1 MMRTLFAACAALLL
15 AFPADAAVEIQ
26 EVTSPGG
33 IEAWLVE
40 DHSIPFVALELRFR
54 GGTSLDAPG
63 KRGAINLM
71 TALIEEGAGDL
82 DAQGF
87 AEARE
92 ALAASYRFRAGDDTL
107 SVSARM
113 LTENRDA
120 AVDLLKLAL
129 TEPRFDAD
137 AVERVRGQVLSGL
150 QSDEQDPGALAGRA
164 FNALA
169 FGAHPYGSV
178 SDGTLDSVA
187 ALTREDMLDAQARTI
202 ARDRVVVSAV
212 GDITAADL
220 GALLDELLGDLPETG
235 APLPDRAEMGLT
247 GGVTVV
253 DFDTPQSVVVFGQE
267 GLARDDPDFFP
278 AYILNQILGGGGF
291 SSRLMQEVREARGLT
306 YGVYSYIVPRDHAET
321 WQGSFASSNAR
332 VAEAI
337 EVVRAEWARAAAGGV
352 TAEELEAAKTYLTGS
367 YPLRFDGNG
376 QIADILVGM
385 QLDHLPADYVNTR
398 NAEVEA
404 VTLEDI
410 ARVAAERLHP
420 DDLRFVVAGRPVG
433 LESSN

>member
-1 MMRTLFAACAALLL
+1 MMRAVFAACAALLL

-26 EVTSPGG
+26 EVSSPGG
-33 IEAWLVE
+33 IDAWLVE
-40 DHSIPFVALELRFR
+40 DHTIPFVALELRFR
-54 GGTSLDAPG
+54 GGASLDAPG

-92 ALAASYRFRAGDDTL
+92 ALAASYRFDVGDDTL

-129 TEPRFDAD
+129 TEPRFDED
-137 AVERVRGQVLSGL
+137 AVNRVRGQVLSGL
-150 QSDEQDPGALAGRA
+150 QSDEQDPGTLAGRA
-164 FNALA
+164 FDALA
-169 FGAHPYGSV
+169 FGEHPYASAP
-178 SDGTLDSVA
+178 DGTLESVA
-187 ALTREDMLDAQARTI
+187 ALTRDDMLDAKARTI
-202 ARDRVVVSAV
+202 ARDRVVVAAV
-212 GDITAADL
+212 GDITADEL
-220 GALLDELLGDLPETG
+220 GALLDKLLADLPETG
-235 APLPDRAEMGLT
+235 APLPGEAEMGLT

-253 DFDTPQSVVVFGQE
+253 GFDTPQSVVVFGHE
-267 GLARDDPDFFP
+267 GVKRDDPDFFA
-278 AYILNQILGGGGF
+278 AYILNQILGGSGF

-321 WQGSFASSNAR
+321 WQGSFASSNER
-332 VAEAI
+332 VAEGVA
-337 EVVRAEWARAAAGGV
+337 VVRDEWAKAAAGGV
-352 TAEELEAAKTYLTGS
+352 TEAELEAAKTYLTGS

-385 QLDHLPADYVNTR
+385 QLDDLPADYVNTR
-398 NAEVEA
+398 NAEIEA

-410 ARVAAERLHP
+410 TRVAAERLHP
-420 DDLRFVVAGRPVG
+420 DDLRFVVVGRPVG
-433 LESSN
+433 LEASN

>member
-1 MMRTLFAACAALLL
+1 MIRALFAACAALLL
-15 AFPADAAVEIQ
+15 TAPVQAVEIQ
-26 EVTSPGG
+26 EVASPGG
-33 IEAWLVE
+33 IKAWLVE
-40 DHSIPFVALELRFR
+40 DHSIPFTALELRFR
-54 GGTSLDAPG
+54 GGASLDAPG
-63 KRGAINLM
+63 KRGAVNLM
-71 TALIEEGAGDL
+71 TAIIEEGAGEL

-92 ALAASYRFRAGDDTL
+92 ALAASLSFSVGDDTL

-129 TEPRFDAD
+129 TEPRFDED
-137 AVERVRGQVLSGL
+137 AVNRVRGQVLSGL
-150 QSDEQDPGALAGRA
+150 QSDEQDPGTLAGRA
-164 FNALA
+164 FDALA
-169 FGAHPYGSV
+169 FGAHPYGSAK
-178 SDGTLDSVA
+178 DGTLESVA
-187 ALTREDMLDAQARTI
+187 ALTREDIVEAHASSI
-202 ARDRVVVSAV
+202 ARDRVVVAAV
-212 GDITAADL
+212 GDITAEEL
-220 GALLDELLGDLPETG
+220 GALLDTLLADLPETG
-235 APLPDRAEMGLT
+235 APLPGRAELGLT

-253 DFDTPQSVVVFGQE
+253 GFDTPQSVVVFGHE
-267 GLARDDPDFFP
+267 GLKRDDPDFFP

-321 WQGSFASSNAR
+321 WQGSFAASNER

-337 EVVRAEWARAAAGGV
+337 EVVRSEWAKAAEGGV
-352 TAEELEAAKTYLTGS
+352 TEAELEAAKTYLTGS

-385 QLDHLPADYVNTR
+385 QLDDLPADYVNTR

-410 ARVAAERLHP
+410 ARVAAERLRP
-420 DDLRFVVAGRPVG
+420 EDLRFVVAGRPVG
-433 LESSN
+433 LESTN

>member
-1 MMRTLFAACAALLL
+1 MIRALFAACAALLL
-15 AFPADAAVEIQ
+15 AAPVQAVEIQ

-33 IEAWLVE
+33 IKAWLVE
-40 DHSIPFVALELRFR
+40 DHSIPFTALELRFR
-54 GGTSLDAPG
+54 GGASLDAPG

-71 TALIEEGAGDL
+71 TAIIEEGAGEL

-92 ALAASYRFRAGDDTL
+92 ALAASLSFSVGDDTL

-129 TEPRFDAD
+129 TEPRFDED
-137 AVERVRGQVLSGL
+137 AVNRVRGQVLSGL
-150 QSDEQDPGALAGRA
+150 QSDEQDPGTLAGRA
-164 FNALA
+164 FDALA
-169 FGAHPYGSV
+169 FGAHPYGSAK
-178 SDGTLDSVA
+178 DGTLESVA
-187 ALTREDMLDAQARTI
+187 ALTREDIVEAHASSI
-202 ARDRVVVSAV
+202 ARDRVVVAAV
-212 GDITAADL
+212 GDITAEDL
-220 GALLDELLGDLPETG
+220 GALLDTLLADLPETG
-235 APLPDRAEMGLT
+235 APLPGRAEMGLT

-253 DFDTPQSVVVFGQE
+253 GFDTPQSVVVFGHE
-267 GLARDDPDFFP
+267 GLKRDDPDFFP

-321 WQGSFASSNAR
+321 WQGSFAASNER

-337 EVVRAEWARAAAGGV
+337 EVVRAEWAKAAEGGV
-352 TAEELEAAKTYLTGS
+352 TEAELEAAKTYLTGS

-385 QLDHLPADYVNTR
+385 QLDDLPADYVNTR

-410 ARVAAERLHP
+410 ARVAAERLRP
-420 DDLRFVVAGRPVG
+420 EDLRFVVAGRPVG
-433 LESSN
+433 LESTN

>member
-1 MMRTLFAACAALLL
+1 MRTLFAACAALLL
-15 AFPADAAVEIQ
+15 ACPADAAVEIQ

-54 GGTSLDAPG
+54 GGASLDAPG

-150 QSDEQDPGALAGRA
+150 QSDEQNPGALAGRA

-321 WQGSFASSNAR
+321 WQGSFASSNER

-352 TAEELEAAKTYLTGS
+352 TVEELEAAKTYLTGS

>member
-1 MMRTLFAACAALLL
+1 MMRALFAACAALLL
-15 AFPADAAVEIQ
+15 AFPADAVEIQ

-40 DHSIPFVALELRFR
+40 DDSIPFVALELRF
-54 GGTSLDAPG
+54 GGGASLDAPG
-63 KRGAINLM
+63 KRGAVNLM
-71 TALIEEGAGDL
+71 TAVIEEGAGDL

-92 ALAASYRFRAGDDTL
+92 ALAASYRFSVGDDTL

-129 TEPRFDAD
+129 TEPRFDED
-137 AVERVRGQVLSGL
+137 AVNRVRGQVLSGL
-150 QSDEQDPGALAGRA
+150 QSDAQDPGTLAGRA
-164 FNALA
+164 FDALA
-169 FGAHPYGSV
+169 FGAHPYGSAK
-178 SDGTLDSVA
+178 DGTLESVA
-187 ALTREDMLDAQARTI
+187 ALTRADIVEAHASSI
-202 ARDRVVVSAV
+202 ARDRVVVAAV
-212 GDITAADL
+212 GDITAGEL
-220 GALLDELLGDLPETG
+220 GALLDTLLADLPETG
-235 APLPDRAEMGLT
+235 APLPERAELGLT
-247 GGVTVV
+247 GGVTVIG
-253 DFDTPQSVVVFGQE
+253 FDTPQSVVVFGHE

-321 WQGSFASSNAR
+321 WQGSFASSNDR

-337 EVVRAEWARAAAGGV
+337 EVVRAEWAKAAQGV
-352 TAEELEAAKTYLTGS
+352 TEAELEAAKTYLTGS

-385 QLDHLPADYVNTR
+385 QLDDLPADYVNTR

-410 ARVAAERLHP
+410 ARVAAERLRP
-420 DDLRFVVAGRPVG
+420 EDLRFVVAGRPVA
-433 LESSN
+433 LEASN

>member
-321 WQGSFASSNAR
+321 WQGSFASSNER

-337 EVVRAEWARAAAGGV
+337 EVVRADWARAAAGGV
-352 TAEELEAAKTYLTGS
+352 TVKELEAAKTYLTGS

>member
-1 MMRTLFAACAALLL
+1 MIRALFAACAALLL
-15 AFPADAAVEIQ
+15 AAPVEAVEIQ

-40 DHSIPFVALELRFR
+40 DHSIPFTALELRFR
-54 GGTSLDAPG
+54 GGASLDAPG

-71 TALIEEGAGDL
+71 TAIIEEGAGEL

-92 ALAASYRFRAGDDTL
+92 ALAASLSFSVGDDTL

-129 TEPRFDAD
+129 TEPRFDED
-137 AVERVRGQVLSGL
+137 AVNRVRGQVLSGL
-150 QSDEQDPGALAGRA
+150 QSDEQDPGTLAGRA
-164 FNALA
+164 FDALA
-169 FGAHPYGSV
+169 FGAHPYGSAK
-178 SDGTLDSVA
+178 DGTLESVA
-187 ALTREDMLDAQARTI
+187 ALTREDIVEAHASSI
-202 ARDRVVVSAV
+202 ARDRVVVAAV
-212 GDITAADL
+212 GDITAEEL
-220 GALLDELLGDLPETG
+220 GALLDTLLADLPETG
-235 APLPDRAEMGLT
+235 APLPGRAEMGLT

-253 DFDTPQSVVVFGQE
+253 GFDTPQSVVVFGHE
-267 GLARDDPDFFP
+267 GLKRDDPDFFP

-321 WQGSFASSNAR
+321 WQGSFAASNER

-337 EVVRAEWARAAAGGV
+337 EVVRSEWAKAAEGGV
-352 TAEELEAAKTYLTGS
+352 TEAELEAAKTYLTGS

-376 QIADILVGM
+376 QIADILVEM
-385 QLDHLPADYVNTR
+385 QLDDLPADYVNTR
-398 NAEVEA
+398 DAEVEA

-410 ARVAAERLHP
+410 ARVAAERLRP
-420 DDLRFVVAGRPVG
+420 EGLRFVVAGRPVG
-433 LESSN
+433 LESTN

>member
-1 MMRTLFAACAALLL
+1 MIRALFAACAALML
-15 AFPADAAVEIQ
+15 AAPVEAVEIQ

-40 DHSIPFVALELRFR
+40 DHSIPFTALELRFR
-54 GGTSLDAPG
+54 GGASLDAPG

-71 TALIEEGAGDL
+71 TATIEEGAGDL

-92 ALAASYRFRAGDDTL
+92 ALAASYGFSVGDDTL

-137 AVERVRGQVLSGL
+137 AIERVRGQVLSGL
-150 QSDEQDPGALAGRA
+150 QSDAQDPGTLAGRA
-164 FNALA
+164 FDALA
-169 FGAHPYGSV
+169 FGAHPYGSAK
-178 SDGTLDSVA
+178 DGTLESVA
-187 ALTREDMLDAQARTI
+187 ALTREDIVEAHTRTI

-212 GDITAADL
+212 GDITAEEL
-220 GALLDELLGDLPETG
+220 GALLDNLLADLPQTG
-235 APLPDRAEMGLT
+235 APLPGEAEMGLT
-247 GGVTVV
+247 GGVIVV
-253 DFDTPQSVVVFGQE
+253 DIDTPQSVVVFGHE

-306 YGVYSYIVPRDHAET
+306 YGIYSYIVPRDHAET
-321 WQGSFASSNAR
+321 WQGSFASSNDR

-337 EVVRAEWARAAAGGV
+337 EVVRAEWVKAAAEGV

-385 QLDHLPADYVNTR
+385 QLDGLPADYVNTR

-420 DDLRFVVAGRPVG
+420 DDLRFVVAGRPVA
-433 LESSN
+433 LEASN

>member
-1 MMRTLFAACAALLL
+1 MMRAVFAACAALML
-15 AFPADAAVEIQ
+15 AFPANAAVEIQ

-33 IEAWLVE
+33 IDAWLVE

-54 GGTSLDAPG
+54 GGASLDAPG

-71 TALIEEGAGDL
+71 TGLIEEGAGDL

-92 ALAASYRFRAGDDTL
+92 ALAASYRFNVGDDTL

-113 LTENRDA
+113 LTENRDQ

-129 TEPRFDAD
+129 TETRFDED
-137 AVERVRGQVLSGL
+137 ALERVRGQVLSGL
-150 QSDEQDPGALAGRA
+150 QSDAQDPGTLAGRA
-164 FNALA
+164 FDKLA
-169 FGAHPYGSV
+169 FGAHPYGSPPE
-178 SDGTLDSVA
+178 GTLESVA
-187 ALTREDMLDAQARTI
+187 ALTREDMLDAKARTI

-220 GALLDELLGDLPETG
+220 GALLDDLLGDLPETG
-235 APLPDRAEMGLT
+235 APLPGKAEMGLT

-253 DFDTPQSVVVFGQE
+253 DFDTPQSVVVFGHE
-267 GLARDDPDFFP
+267 GLKRDDPDFFA

-321 WQGSFASSNAR
+321 WQGSFAASNER

-337 EVVRAEWARAAAGGV
+337 AVVRDEWTKAAQGGV
-352 TAEELEAAKTYLTGS
+352 TEAELEAAKTYLTGS

-385 QLDHLPADYVNTR
+385 QLDDLPADYVNTR
-398 NAEVEA
+398 NAEIEA
-404 VTLEDI
+404 VTLDDI
-410 ARVAAERLHP
+410 SRVAAKWLHP
-420 DDLRFVVAGRPVG
+420 DDLRFVVAGRPTG
-433 LESSN
+433 LEPSN

>member
-1 MMRTLFAACAALLL
+1 MIRALFAACAALLL
-15 AFPADAAVEIQ
+15 AAPVQAVEIQ

-33 IEAWLVE
+33 IKAWLVE
-40 DHSIPFVALELRFR
+40 DHSIPFTALELRFR
-54 GGTSLDAPG
+54 GGASLDAPG
-63 KRGAINLM
+63 KRGAVNLM
-71 TALIEEGAGDL
+71 TAIIEEGAGEL

-92 ALAASYRFRAGDDTL
+92 ALAASLSFSVGDDTL

-129 TEPRFDAD
+129 TEPRFDED
-137 AVERVRGQVLSGL
+137 AVNRVRGQVLSGL
-150 QSDEQDPGALAGRA
+150 QSDEQDPGTLAGRA
-164 FNALA
+164 FDALA
-169 FGAHPYGSV
+169 FGAHPYGSAK
-178 SDGTLDSVA
+178 DGTLESVA
-187 ALTREDMLDAQARTI
+187 ALAREDIVDAHTRSI

-212 GDITAADL
+212 GDITAEDL
-220 GALLDELLGDLPETG
+220 GALLDTLLADLPETG
-235 APLPDRAEMGLT
+235 APLPGRAEMGLT

-253 DFDTPQSVVVFGQE
+253 GFDTPQSVVVFGHE
-267 GLARDDPDFFP
+267 GLKRDDPDFFP

-321 WQGSFASSNAR
+321 WQGSFAASNER

-337 EVVRAEWARAAAGGV
+337 EVVRAEWAKAAEGGV
-352 TAEELEAAKTYLTGS
+352 TEAELEAAKTYLTGS

-385 QLDHLPADYVNTR
+385 QLDDLPADYVNTR

-410 ARVAAERLHP
+410 ARVAAERLRP
-420 DDLRFVVAGRPVG
+420 EDLRFVVAGRPVG
-433 LESSN
+433 LESTN

>member
-1 MMRTLFAACAALLL
+1 MIRALFAACAALML
-15 AFPADAAVEIQ
+15 AAPAEAVEIQ
-26 EVTSPGG
+26 EITSPGG

-54 GGTSLDAPG
+54 GGASLDAPG

-71 TALIEEGAGDL
+71 TATIEEGAGDL

-92 ALAASYRFRAGDDTL
+92 ALAATYRFSVGDDTL

-129 TEPRFDAD
+129 TEPRFDTD

-150 QSDEQDPGALAGRA
+150 QSDAQDPGTLAGRA
-164 FNALA
+164 FDALA
-169 FGAHPYGSV
+169 FGAHPYATAP
-178 SDGTLDSVA
+178 DGTLESVA
-187 ALTREDMLDAQARTI
+187 ALTREDILDAKARTI
-202 ARDRVVVSAV
+202 ARNRVVVSAV
-212 GDITAADL
+212 GDITAEDL
-220 GALLDELLGDLPETG
+220 GLLLDNLLADLPETG
-235 APLPDRAEMGLT
+235 AALPGEAEMGLT

-253 DFDTPQSVVVFGQE
+253 DFDTPQSVVVFGHE
-267 GLARDDPDFFP
+267 GLKRDDPDFFP

-321 WQGSFASSNAR
+321 WQGSFASSNDR

-337 EVVRAEWARAAAGGV
+337 EVVRAEWVKAAEGGV
-352 TAEELEAAKTYLTGS
+352 TEAELEAAKTYLTGS

-385 QLDHLPADYVNTR
+385 QLDDLPADYVNTR

-410 ARVAAERLHP
+410 ARVAAERLQP
-420 DDLRFVVAGRPVG
+420 EDLRFVVAGRPVA
-433 LESSN
+433 LEASN

>member
-1 MMRTLFAACAALLL
+1 MIRALFAACAALLL
-15 AFPADAAVEIQ
+15 AAPVQAVEIQ

-40 DHSIPFVALELRFR
+40 DHSIPFTALELRFR
-54 GGTSLDAPG
+54 GGASLDAPG
-63 KRGAINLM
+63 KRGAVNLM
-71 TALIEEGAGDL
+71 TATIEEGAGDL

-92 ALAASYRFRAGDDTL
+92 ALAASLSFSVGDDTL

-129 TEPRFDAD
+129 TEPRFDED
-137 AVERVRGQVLSGL
+137 AVNRVRGQVLSGL
-150 QSDEQDPGALAGRA
+150 QSDEQDPGTLAGRA
-164 FNALA
+164 FDALA
-169 FGAHPYGSV
+169 FGAHPYGSAK
-178 SDGTLDSVA
+178 DGTLESVA
-187 ALTREDMLDAQARTI
+187 ALTREDIVEAHASSI
-202 ARDRVVVSAV
+202 ARDRVVVAAV
-212 GDITAADL
+212 GDITAEEL
-220 GALLDELLGDLPETG
+220 GALLDTLLADLPETG
-235 APLPDRAEMGLT
+235 APLPGRAEMGLT

-253 DFDTPQSVVVFGQE
+253 GFDTPQSVVVFGHE
-267 GLARDDPDFFP
+267 GLKRDDPDFFP

-321 WQGSFASSNAR
+321 WQGSFAASNER

-337 EVVRAEWARAAAGGV
+337 EVVRTEWAKAAEGGV
-352 TAEELEAAKTYLTGS
+352 TEAELEAAKTYLTGS

-385 QLDHLPADYVNTR
+385 QLDDLPADYVNTR

-410 ARVAAERLHP
+410 ARVAAERLRP
-420 DDLRFVVAGRPVG
+420 EDLRFVVAGRPVG
-433 LESSN
+433 LESTN

>member
-1 MMRTLFAACAALLL
+1 MIRALFAACAALML
-15 AFPADAAVEIQ
+15 AAPAEAVDIQ

-40 DHSIPFVALELRFR
+40 DHSIPFTALELRFR
-54 GGTSLDAPG
+54 GGASLDAPG

-71 TALIEEGAGDL
+71 TATIEEGAGDL

-92 ALAASYRFRAGDDTL
+92 ALAATYRFSVGDDTL

-129 TEPRFDAD
+129 TEPRFDED

-150 QSDEQDPGALAGRA
+150 QSDAQDPGTLAGRA
-164 FNALA
+164 FDALA
-169 FGAHPYGSV
+169 FGAHPYATAP
-178 SDGTLDSVA
+178 DGTLESVA
-187 ALTREDMLDAQARTI
+187 ALTREDILDAKARTI

-212 GDITAADL
+212 GDITAEDL
-220 GALLDELLGDLPETG
+220 GLLLDTLLADLPETG
-235 APLPDRAEMGLT
+235 APLPEEAEMGLT

-253 DFDTPQSVVVFGQE
+253 DFDTPQSVVVFGHE
-267 GLARDDPDFFP
+267 GLKRDDPDFFP

-321 WQGSFASSNAR
+321 WQGSFASSNDR

-337 EVVRAEWARAAAGGV
+337 EVVRAEWVKAAEGGV
-352 TAEELEAAKTYLTGS
+352 TAAELEAAKTYLTGS

-385 QLDHLPADYVNTR
+385 QLDDLPADYVNTR

-420 DDLRFVVAGRPVG
+420 DGLRFVVAGRPVAV
-433 LESSN
+433 EPSN